1 MFVWC
6 ASTFLSCDGG
16 GVGWSGVGWG
26 GVSRL
31 PHRVSPSSRSTAV
44 SGWQRYSQRK
54 PLLPYSQENKHA
66 ALSRCIHYVFSI
78 VASWP
83 RAGFLCRLMRSC
95 AVIESTCCHFPF
107 VVPYLFLS
115 LSRSLWPHYPRF
127 QWNELVDLSSFEFF
141 PPPIHPRELRY
152 SRHER
157 GESWQIVGVQTV
169 PVCQSCA
176 RTRQHKAPVFSGS
189 KPIHLGF
196 TKFSHHLPNPL
207 FSYKVQ

>member
-1 MFVWC
+1 MFVRC

-78 VASWP
+78 VASRP

-95 AVIESTCCHFPF
+95 AVIESTCCLPHRLSFPLCRALSL
-107 VVPYLFLS
+107 PLS
-115 LSRSLWPHYPRF
+115 LSLSLASLSQIPVKWTSRSLFLQILP
-127 QWNELVDLSSFEFF
+127 ST
-141 PPPIHPRELRY
+141 HPSTRAE
-152 SRHER
+152 
-157 GESWQIVGVQTV
+157 VQ
-169 PVCQSCA
+169 
-176 RTRQHKAPVFSGS
+176 
-189 KPIHLGF
+189 
-196 TKFSHHLPNPL
+196 
-207 FSYKVQ
+207 